1 MTAEEKKNKAAANAL
16 KKEQMESCL
25 TEVRSFYHN
34 EEKMIQQFVDTH
46 PTTDKGRL
54 TSKFLSQM
62 MLKCMKEI
70 EPEQVEFLQN
80 HKISPTDLDYSL
92 YEHLISIKW
101 DDLRYQGDNPEED
114 EAAKRPVEMSP
125 EEQMMSSD
133 VEELSE
139 EMRRETDL
147 ESRKNL
153 GKTTLAFIEL
163 EGMSAT
169 LQMVFL
175 ALAVVLFGSLG
186 FFFYKEL
193 FAGKEDPNKE
203 RRRKFEEK
211 RAKKHD
217 WSASLA

>member
-1 MTAEEKKNKAAANAL
+1 M
-16 KKEQMESCL
+16 
-25 TEVRSFYHN
+25 V
-34 EEKMIQQFVDTH
+34 QQFVDTH

-62 MLKCMKEI
+62 MMKCMQEV
-70 EPEQVEFLQN
+70 EPEQVAFLQG
-80 HKISPTDLDYSL
+80 HKLTPTELDYTL
-92 YEHLISIKW
+92 HQNLISINW
-101 DDLRYQGDNPEED
+101 EELRYQGDNPDED

-163 EGMSAT
+163 EGMSVT

-175 ALAVVLFGSLG
+175 MLAIVLFGGLG

-193 FAGKEDPNKE
+193 FVGKEDPVKE
-203 RRRKFEEK
+203 KRRKFEEK
-211 RAKKHD
+211 RAKKQN
-217 WSASLA
+217 